1 MLGLDLEGH
10 MMNTESY
17 SVMYLHQETL
27 KLCVMK
33 EVSEVKIL
41 ILMVRLGQYN
51 HMKQQTHC
59 LANSGR
65 NVCLL
70 LGFL

>member
-1 MLGLDLEGH
+1 
-10 MMNTESY
+10 MMNAESY

-27 KLCVMK
+27 KFRVMK

-51 HMKQQTHC
+51 HMD
-59 LANSGR
+59 
-65 NVCLL
+65 
-70 LGFL
+70 